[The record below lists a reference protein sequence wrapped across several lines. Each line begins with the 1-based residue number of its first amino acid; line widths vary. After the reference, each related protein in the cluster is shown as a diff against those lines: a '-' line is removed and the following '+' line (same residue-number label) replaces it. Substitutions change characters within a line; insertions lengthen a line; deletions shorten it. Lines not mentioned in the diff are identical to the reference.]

1 MIMMVETNAENSSA
15 AKPNKIAR
23 GLLIAAAV
31 FGGVFV
37 YNFLTDEFAH
47 SCEDLVPQVVRI
59 SKDNGTSRGNALVID
74 VVEVKEH
81 SKNNG
86 ALECSGLGIL
96 SSGMKQTIQFR
107 QYSEYDK
114 WWVKYE
120 PTGLPQSR

>member
-1 MIMMVETNAENSSA
+1 MIIMVETNAENSSV
-15 AKPNKIAR
+15 AKPNKLAR
-23 GLLIAAAV
+23 GLLIAAV
-31 FGGVFV
+31 IFGGVFV
-37 YNFLTDEFAH
+37 YNLMTNEFAY

-59 SKDNGTSRGNALVID
+59 SKENGTSRGNALVID

-81 SKNNG
+81 SKNVG

-120 PTGLPQSR
+120 PTGLPQSH